1 MDRSAHFSAQYT
13 PRPGE
18 PPRVSPEGLIYG
30 TDGKCRWVS
39 ESAGL
44 FRSSPRCL
52 LFTMD
57 ERTISIRQVKGRV
70 RRQDVVHAFSVWVGG
85 QSQPSLRFKD
95 LRTVQLS
102 GVKSITLNPD
112 KKRIRLGTGW
122 SSFSICAEPEQFE
135 PILAHLSRACPQAPI
150 PF

>member
-1 MDRSAHFSAQYT
+1 MDRSAYSSAQYT

-30 TDGKCRWVS
+30 TDGKCRWVC

-44 FRSSPRCL
+44 FGSSPRCL

-57 ERTISIRQVKGRV
+57 DSTVSVRQVKGRA
-70 RRQDVVHAFSVWVGG
+70 RKQDVVHAFSVWVGG

-95 LRTVQLS
+95 LRTVRLS
-102 GVKSITLNPD
+102 GVKAITPGPAQ
-112 KKRIRLGTGW
+112 KRIRLRTGW

-135 PILAHLSRACPQAPI
+135 PILAHLSHACPQAPI